1 MPDPLLEVERLSK
14 RFGGLLANQEVT
26 FSVYPG
32 EIVGLIGPNGA
43 GKTTL
48 FNCITGFYRPEGG
61 RVRFE
66 GVDITGWPPDRVC
79 RAGIARTFQVVRVFR
94 GLTAFE
100 NVMVGALLRNP
111 NPARAAGVTR
121 HILGL
126 AGLSAY
132 ADELVDGLPIAL
144 KKRVELA
151 RSLATGPK
159 LLLLDEVM
167 AGLNPKERQEA
178 VELVRRIRAELGITV
193 VMVEHVME
201 VVMPLS
207 DRVIVLD
214 FGVKIAEGRP
224 EEVINNPEVIKAYLG
239 ERYAARF
246 GRLGGV

>member
-1 MPDPLLEVERLSK
+1 LPDPLLEVEGLSK
-14 RFGGLLANQEVT
+14 RFGGLLANQDVT
-26 FSVYPG
+26 FAIYPG
-32 EIVGLIGPNGA
+32 EVVGLIGPNGA

-48 FNCITGFYRPEGG
+48 FNCITGFYRPDGG

-66 GVDITGWPPDRVC
+66 GVDITGWPPDKIC
-79 RAGIARTFQVVRVFR
+79 RAGIARTFQVVRIFR

-100 NVMVGALLRNP
+100 NVMVGALLRHP
-111 NPARAAGVTR
+111 NPSRAAEVAR
-121 HILGL
+121 KILDL
-126 AGLSAY
+126 TGLSTH

-144 KKRVELA
+144 KKRVEMA

-167 AGLNPKERQEA
+167 AGLNPRERQAA
-178 VELVRRIRAELGITV
+178 VELVRRVRSELGVTV
-193 VMVEHVME
+193 LMVEHVME

-224 EEVINNPEVIKAYLG
+224 QEVINNPEVIKAYLG

>member
-1 MPDPLLEVERLSK
+1 LPDPLLEVEGLSK
-14 RFGGLLANQEVT
+14 RFGGLLANQDVT
-26 FSVYPG
+26 FAIYPG
-32 EIVGLIGPNGA
+32 EVVGLIGPNGA

-48 FNCITGFYRPEGG
+48 FNCITGFYRPDGG

-66 GVDITGWPPDRVC
+66 GVDITGWPPDKIC
-79 RAGIARTFQVVRVFR
+79 RAGVARTFQVVRVFR

-100 NVMVGALLRNP
+100 NVMVGALLRHP
-111 NPARAAGVTR
+111 NPGRAAEVAR
-121 HILGL
+121 KILDL
-126 AGLSAY
+126 TGLSAH

-144 KKRVELA
+144 KKRVEMA

-167 AGLNPKERQEA
+167 AGLNPRERQAA
-178 VELVRRIRAELGITV
+178 VELVRRVRSELGVTV
-193 VMVEHVME
+193 LMVEHVME

-224 EEVINNPEVIKAYLG
+224 QEVINNPEVIKAYLG

>member
-1 MPDPLLEVERLSK
+1 MGPLLEVESLTK
-14 RFGGLLANQEVT
+14 RFGGLLANQNVS
-26 FSVYPG
+26 FAVYPG

-94 GLTAFE
+94 GLTVFE
-100 NVMVGALLRNP
+100 NVLVGALLRNP
-111 NPARAAGVTR
+111 NPGRAAGVAR
-121 HILGL
+121 QILAL
-126 AGLSAY
+126 TGLSEQ
-132 ADELVDGLPIAL
+132 ADELVDGLPIAH

-151 RSLATGPK
+151 RALATGPK

-167 AGLNPKERQEA
+167 AGLNPRERQGA
-178 VELVRRIRAELGITV
+178 IELVRKVRSELKVTV
-193 VMVEHVME
+193 LMVEHVME

-207 DRVIVLD
+207 DRVVVLD
-214 FGVKIAEGRP
+214 FGTKIAEGRP
-224 EEVINNPEVIKAYLG
+224 HEVINNPEVIKAYLG

-246 GRLGGV
+246 GRLGGL

>member
-1 MPDPLLEVERLSK
+1 MPDPLLEVEGLSK
-14 RFGGLLANQEVT
+14 RFGGLLANQDVT
-26 FSVYPG
+26 FAIYPG
-32 EIVGLIGPNGA
+32 EVVGLIGPNGA

-48 FNCITGFYRPEGG
+48 FNCITGFYRPDGG

-66 GVDITGWPPDRVC
+66 GVDITGWPPDKIC

-111 NPARAAGVTR
+111 NPRRAAEVAR
-121 HILGL
+121 DILDL
-126 AGLSAY
+126 TGLSAQ

-144 KKRVELA
+144 KKRVEMA

-167 AGLNPKERQEA
+167 AGLNPKERQAA
-178 VELVRRIRAELGITV
+178 VELVRRIRTELGVTV
-193 VMVEHVME
+193 LMVEHVME

-224 EEVINNPEVIKAYLG
+224 QEVINNPEVIKAYLG